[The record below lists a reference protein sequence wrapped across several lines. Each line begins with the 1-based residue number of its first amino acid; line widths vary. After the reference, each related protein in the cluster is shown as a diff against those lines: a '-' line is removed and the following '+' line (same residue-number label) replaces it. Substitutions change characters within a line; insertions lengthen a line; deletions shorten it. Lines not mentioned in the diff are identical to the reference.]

1 MKVAAT
7 YVFDALV
14 NIIGQSILF
23 LIGMFVW
30 VNPVSEILWV
40 FAAVGFAAFL
50 AIMERGAEKR
60 RGAVFRHYLL
70 FSVLPVNIIALI
82 VAAVTGVIEYNRWT
96 TSVPIYVYNPF
107 YPIWIAAGTVF
118 ITLAFVAVNRLTRQK
133 A

>member
-50 AIMERGAEKR
+50 AFMERGAEKR
-60 RGAVFRHYLL
+60 RGADFRHYLL

-82 VAAVTGVIEYNRWT
+82 VAADCRHRWARWI

-107 YPIWIAAGTVF
+107 YPIWIAAGTVC